1 MERRK
6 VPTLSTQERTIV
18 LVGVI
23 AAAMATTFVLAAVFA
38 SSGSSTQARLDASA
52 ATPTVSTTRATPAAD
67 SARTPRTARAR
78 ATSPSPTVSRRSTAA
93 GVAPVRGRD
102 RPTVTFRPAS
112 SWDDGFVGV
121 VTITNTTA
129 APLTWELSFELHDAE
144 IDDVWQATLD
154 QSDSGVVVARGLDY
168 NAVVAPGERVEFG
181 FRAEGT
187 DRPRVGDCTLNGQ
200 SCRIRRG

>member
-6 VPTLSTQERTIV
+6 VPTLSTQERTII

-38 SSGSSTQARLDASA
+38 SSGSSTQARLDATA
-52 ATPTVSTTRATPAAD
+52 ATPTASTTRATPAAD
-67 SARTPRTARAR
+67 SARTRSTAR
-78 ATSPSPTVSRRSTAA
+78 ATSPSPTASRRSSAA
-93 GVAPVRGRD
+93 GVAPDRGRD

-112 SWDDGFVGV
+112 SWDDGYVGV

-129 APLTWELSFELHDAE
+129 APLTWQLSFELHDAE

-154 QSDSGVVVARGLDY
+154 QSDSGVVVAQGLDY